1 MWNKLTVA
9 EFIQLQ
15 DIDSNQ
21 RLNVIEKQ
29 QMMLALLEGKE
40 IEEYDNIKYTD
51 MLALFSERTK
61 FFEELPSEVKPVDI
75 IEVNGKRYKFNFE
88 LTEITAGQY
97 IDISGMGGN
106 MMELNKIAACFFLPM
121 KGKRYL
127 EYGAVPHE
135 VVAEELLDAKFIDVY
150 SAMVFFCELY
160 KELIGNMLTY
170 SKMTEQAK
178 DNLHRLWRDGVG
190 YLIPSKL
197 QTTRI

>member
-9 EFIQLQ
+9 QFIQLQ
-15 DIDSNQ
+15 DIDSSQ
-21 RLNVIEKQ
+21 RLNIIEKQ
-29 QMMLALLEGKE
+29 QMMLAILDGKDV
-40 IEEYDNIKYTD
+40 EEYDNIKYTE
-51 MLALFSERTK
+51 MLTQFNERTK
-61 FFEELPSEVKPVDI
+61 FFEELPTEVKPVDI
-75 IEVNGKRYKFNFE
+75 IEVKGKKYKFNFE

-97 IDISGMGGN
+97 IDISAMGGN

-160 KELIGNMLTY
+160 KELISNMLTY
-170 SKMTEQAK
+170 SKMTEEAK
-178 DNLHRLWRDGVG
+178 DKLHHLWKNGVG

-197 QTTRI
+197 QTTKI